1 MFRFCALAAASSYV
15 HADAILAASS
25 GVFFIGSY
33 GCVRPSDDFSLDE
46 DNIQKQLVL
55 YFADPSVFFF

>member
-1 MFRFCALAAASSYV
+1 ML
-15 HADAILAASS
+15 ILAASS

-33 GCVRPSDDFSLDE
+33 GCARASDDFSLDE

-55 YFADPSVFFF
+55 YFADPGVIFFQKA

>member
-1 MFRFCALAAASSYV
+1 VHANAVLAA
-15 HADAILAASS
+15 IS

-33 GCVRPSDDFSLDE
+33 GCVRSSDDFSLDE

-55 YFADPSVFFF
+55 YFADPSVIFFEKT